1 MSQNSSKLCYSEL
14 SLLVIM
20 LLKFILY
27 GFIQVVDQGQ
37 NGETLV
43 IGLILRR
50 YIMHQSWANFMKKLL
65 K

>member
-1 MSQNSSKLCYSEL
+1 
-14 SLLVIM
+14 M
-20 LLKFILY
+20 LLQFILY